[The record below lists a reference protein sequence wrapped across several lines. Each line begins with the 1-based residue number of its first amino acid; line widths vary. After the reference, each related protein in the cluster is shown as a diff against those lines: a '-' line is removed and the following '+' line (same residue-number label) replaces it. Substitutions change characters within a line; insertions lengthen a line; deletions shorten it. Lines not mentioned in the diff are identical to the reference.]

1 MTIFIAVTLWLLSG
15 QAYLEQKS
23 FNSLTECLTYGQAK
37 TMQLMANDADILYG
51 SCHPIPV
58 MES

>member
-23 FNSLTECLTYGQAK
+23 FDSLSECLTYGQAK
-37 TMQLMANDADILYG
+37 TMQLMVDGADILYG
-51 SCHPIPV
+51 SCHQTPGAQ
-58 MES
+58 S